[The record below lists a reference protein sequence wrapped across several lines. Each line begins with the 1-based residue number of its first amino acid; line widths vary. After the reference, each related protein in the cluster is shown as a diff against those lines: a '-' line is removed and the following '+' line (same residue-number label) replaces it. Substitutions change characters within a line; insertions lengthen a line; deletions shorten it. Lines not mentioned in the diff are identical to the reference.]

1 MGLSSILRV
10 KQRPTLLQVSTGT
23 KANDAY
29 TRGSTSI
36 VQTARIVPLRNVWT
50 NPFLLR
56 KIFSE
61 RSFLSGK
68 QYSNKRAKEARS
80 RVSGQRQTCDVSELV
95 SFSVDGCGF
104 GL

>member
-36 VQTARIVPLRNVWT
+36 VQTAQFVPLRNVWT

-56 KIFSE
+56 KIFPRGASLVE
-61 RSFLSGK
+61 
-68 QYSNKRAKEARS
+68 SNTLTNGRKKLALES
-80 RVSGQRQTCDVSELV
+80 LV
-95 SFSVDGCGF
+95 NDRHVMY
-104 GL
+104 LNL